1 MKWYQLNRGVSTM
14 KGMLGKNLKSL
25 VAIGVAAG
33 FMLGAAGMSSAE
45 PIKIRFS
52 HVVAPTTPK
61 GQAADMF
68 AKLVNE
74 RLKGKVE
81 VQVFPN
87 SQLYTDKKVLDA
99 LSTGS
104 VEMAAPST
112 AKFTSWVPQL
122 QLFDLPFMFKNR
134 EVLYQTMDGEVG
146 QKMFKLLG
154 KKNML
159 GLAMWD
165 NGFKQIGNNIRE
177 IKTPA
182 DLKGIKFRIMS
193 SKVLEAQFQA
203 VSANPQVMPFSEV
216 YSALEQGVI
225 DGQENTWSNMYSKK
239 FFEVQKYITETN
251 HGYLGYLVVTNAQFW
266 NHLPKDIRAELESIM
281 KEVTAWIRENAYK
294 INQDMK
300 QKIVDSGKTKVTEL
314 TEAEK
319 EAFRTAFKPV
329 QDEFRSVIGSEYI
342 DAVNALNN
350 K

>member
-1 MKWYQLNRGVSTM
+1 MKETFG
-14 KGMLGKNLKSL
+14 KGMKSL
-25 VAIGVAAG
+25 VAAGVAVG
-33 FMLGAAGMSSAE
+33 LIFGVAGMVSAK

-68 AKLVNE
+68 ARLAND

-99 LSTGS
+99 LSSGS

-146 QKMFKLLG
+146 KKMFKLLG

-159 GLAMWD
+159 GLSMWD
-165 NGFKQIGNNIRE
+165 NGFKQIGNNTRE
-177 IKTPA
+177 IKSPA
-182 DLKGIKFRIMS
+182 DIKGIKFRIMS
-193 SKVLEAQFQA
+193 SKVLEAQFKA
-203 VSANPQVMPFSEV
+203 VGGNPLVMPFSEV

-266 NHLPKDIRAELESIM
+266 AHLPKDVRTELESIM
-281 KEVTAWIRENAYK
+281 QEVTAWIRVNAYK

-300 QKIVDSGKTKVTEL
+300 QKIIDSGKTKVTEL

-329 QDEFRSVIGSEYI
+329 QDEFRSVIGAEYI
-342 DAVNALNN
+342 DAVNALND
-350 K
+350 KQ

>member
-1 MKWYQLNRGVSTM
+1 M
-14 KGMLGKNLKSL
+14 KGIFRKNLQTL
-25 VAIGVAAG
+25 VAVGVTAG
-33 FMLGAAGMSSAE
+33 LVLGAACMASAG

-61 GQAADMF
+61 GRAADMF
-68 AKLVNE
+68 AKLANE

-99 LSTGS
+99 LSSGS

-134 EVLYQTMDGEVG
+134 KVLYQAMDGEVG

-165 NGFKQIGNNIRE
+165 NGFKQIGNNTRE
-177 IKTPA
+177 IRKPE
-182 DLKGIKFRIMS
+182 DIKGIKFRIMS
-193 SKVLEAQFQA
+193 SKVLEAQFKI
-203 VSANPQVMPFSEV
+203 VGGNPQVMPFSEV

-266 NHLPKDIRAELESIM
+266 NHLPKDVRTELENIM
-281 KEVTAWIRENAYK
+281 KEVTSWIRENAYK

-300 QKIVDSGKTKVTEL
+300 QKIIDSGKTKVTEL
-314 TEAEK
+314 TEEEK
-319 EAFRTAFKPV
+319 EAFRKAFKPV
-329 QDEFRSVIGSEYI
+329 QDEFRSVIGAEFI

>member
-1 MKWYQLNRGVSTM
+1 M
-14 KGMLGKNLKSL
+14 KGKINKAAFRTLTVL
-25 VAIGVAAG
+25 VAIALVAVFAG
-33 FMLGAAGMSSAE
+33 SVYAK

-52 HVVAPTTPK
+52 HVVSPNTPK

-68 AKLVNE
+68 AKLANE

-122 QLFDLPFMFKNR
+122 QLFDLPFLFKNSN
-134 EVLYQTMDGEVG
+134 VLYQTIDGKPG
-146 QKMFKLLG
+146 KKLFKLLA

-165 NGFKQIGNNIRE
+165 NGFKQIGNNLRE
-177 IKTPA
+177 IKKPSDA
-182 DLKGIKFRIMS
+182 GGVKYRIMS
-193 SKVLEAQFQA
+193 SKVLEAQFKA
-203 VSANPQVMPFSEV
+203 VGGNPLVMPFSEV

-239 FFEVQKYITETN
+239 FYEVQKYITGTD
-251 HGYLGYLVVTNAQFW
+251 HGYLGYMVVTNAQFW
-266 NHLPKDIRAELESIM
+266 NHLPKDVRTELEAIL
-281 KEVTAWIRENAYK
+281 KEVTAWIRVNALK
-294 INQDMK
+294 INMAQK
-300 QKIVDSGKTKVTEL
+300 AKIVAAGTTKVTEL
-314 TEAEK
+314 SEDEK
-319 EAFRTAFKPV
+319 DAFRKAFKPV
-329 QDEFRSVIGSEYI
+329 HKEFRNVIGGDLI
-342 DAVNALNN
+342 DAVYELNAKN
-350 K
+350 

>member
-1 MKWYQLNRGVSTM
+1 M
-14 KGMLGKNLKSL
+14 NLRKVFGARFL
-25 VAIGVAAG
+25 VVAAVSAG
-33 FMLGAAGMSSAE
+33 LLVGMAGLGAAA

-68 AKLVNE
+68 ARLANE

-134 EVLYQTMDGEVG
+134 EVLYQTMDGKVG
-146 QKMFKLLG
+146 KKMFKLLG

-177 IKTPA
+177 IRTPA
-182 DLKGIKFRIMS
+182 DISGIKFRIMS
-193 SKVLEAQFQA
+193 SKVLEAQFKQ
-203 VSANPQVMPFSEV
+203 VGGNPQVMPFSEV

-239 FFEVQKYITETN
+239 FYEVQKYITETN

-266 NHLPKDIRAELESIM
+266 AHLPPDVRTELENIM
-281 KEVTAWIRENAYK
+281 KEVTVWIRENAYK

-300 QKIVDSGKTKVTEL
+300 QKIIDSGKTRVTTL

-319 EAFRTAFKPV
+319 EAFRKAFEPV
-329 QDEFRSVIGSEYI
+329 QNQFRSVIGAEYI
-342 DAVNALNN
+342 DAVRALNAKN
-350 K
+350 

>member
-1 MKWYQLNRGVSTM
+1 MNGVTG
-14 KGMLGKNLKSL
+14 KGLKSL
-25 VAIGVAAG
+25 LTLGVAISLVLSTAG
-33 FMLGAAGMSSAE
+33 FASTA

-61 GQAADMF
+61 GKAADMF
-68 AKLVNE
+68 AKLANE

-81 VQVFPN
+81 VQIFPN
-87 SQLYTDKKVLDA
+87 SQLYDDNKVLDA

-134 EVLYQTMDGEVG
+134 QVLYQTIDGEVG
-146 QKMFKLLG
+146 QKMFQLLS

-177 IKTPA
+177 IRKPS
-182 DLKGIKFRIMS
+182 DLDGIKFRIMS
-193 SKVLEAQFQA
+193 SKVLESQFKT
-203 VSANPQVMPFSEV
+203 VGGNPLVMPFSEV

-251 HGYLGYLVVTNAQFW
+251 HGYLGYFVVTNAQFW
-266 NHLPKDIRAELESIM
+266 AHLPPDVRTELGNIM
-281 KEVTAWIRENAYK
+281 KEVTAWIRENAYT

-300 QKIVDSGKTKVTEL
+300 QEIIDSGKTKVTIL
-314 TEAEK
+314 TEEEK
-319 EAFRTAFKPV
+319 DAFRKAFKPV
-329 QDEFRSVIGSEYI
+329 QDEFRDVIGSDLI
-342 DAVNALNN
+342 DAVNALNA
-350 K
+350 KQ

>member
-1 MKWYQLNRGVSTM
+1 MKQQLAKT
-14 KGMLGKNLKSL
+14 LKA
-25 VAIGVAAG
+25 VGVALAVCG
-33 FMLGAAGMSSAE
+33 LVLGAGTAAKASK

-61 GQAADMF
+61 GRAADMF
-68 AKLVNE
+68 AKLANE

-104 VEMAAPST
+104 VELAAPST

-146 QKMFKLLG
+146 QKMFRLLK

-165 NGFKQIGNNIRE
+165 NGFKQIGNNVRE
-177 IKTPA
+177 IRKPE

-193 SKVLEAQFQA
+193 SKVLEAQFKI
-203 VSANPQVMPFSEV
+203 VGANPQVMPFSEV

-225 DGQENTWSNMYSKK
+225 DGQENTWSNIYSKK
-239 FFEVQKYITETN
+239 FHEVQKYITETN

-266 NHLPKDIRAELESIM
+266 AHLPPDVRKELEAIM
-281 KEVTAWIRENAYK
+281 KETTAWIRENAYK
-294 INQDMK
+294 INQEMK
-300 QKIVDSGKTKVTEL
+300 QKVIAAGTTKVTEL

-319 EAFRTAFKPV
+319 EAFRKAFKPV
-329 QDEFRSVIGSEYI
+329 QDQFRDVIGGEFI
-342 DAVNALNN
+342 DKVNELNA
-350 K
+350 KM

>member
-1 MKWYQLNRGVSTM
+1 MKKLVKQLSTGIAMLATAAIVLTFVGSVS
-14 KGMLGKNLKSL
+14 
-25 VAIGVAAG
+25 AA
-33 FMLGAAGMSSAE
+33 

-52 HVVAPTTPK
+52 HVVAPNTPK

-68 AKLVNE
+68 AKLANE

-87 SQLYTDKKVLDA
+87 SQLYTDAKVLDA

-122 QLFDLPFMFKNR
+122 QLFDLPFLFKNS

-159 GLAMWD
+159 GLAFWD
-165 NGFKQIGNNIRE
+165 NGFKQLSDNTHE
-177 IKTPA
+177 IKTPS
-182 DLKGIKFRIMS
+182 DLAGLKYRIMS
-193 SKVLEAQFQA
+193 SKVLEAQFKT
-203 VSANPQVMPFSEV
+203 VGANPLVMPFSEV

-225 DGQENTWSNMYSKK
+225 DGQENTWSNIYSKK
-239 FFEVQKYITETN
+239 FYEVQKYITETN

-266 NHLPKDIRAELESIM
+266 SHLPADVRTELDAVL
-281 KEVTAWIRENAYK
+281 KEVTAWIRVNAMK
-294 INQDMK
+294 INMEQK
-300 QKIVDSGKTKVTEL
+300 AKIVASGVTTVTEL

-319 EAFRTAFKPV
+319 DAFRKAFKPV
-329 QDEFRSVIGSEYI
+329 HDEFRDIVGSDII
-342 DAVNALNN
+342 DAVYELNSKN
-350 K
+350 

>member
-1 MKWYQLNRGVSTM
+1 MKKVVRHLT
-14 KGMLGKNLKSL
+14 
-25 VAIGVAAG
+25 IGVAVALAFAMIMVQVG
-33 FMLGAAGMSSAE
+33 TAAAA

-52 HVVAPTTPK
+52 HVVSPNTPK

-68 AKLVNE
+68 ARLANE

-122 QLFDLPFMFKNR
+122 QLFDLPFLFKSS
-134 EVLYQTMDGEVG
+134 EVLYQTIDGEVG
-146 QKMFKLLG
+146 GKLFKMLG
-154 KKNML
+154 KKKML

-165 NGFKQIGNNIRE
+165 NGFKQIGNNMHE
-177 IKTPA
+177 IKKPSDA
-182 DLKGIKFRIMS
+182 SGIKYRIMS
-193 SKVLEAQFQA
+193 SKVLEAQFKA
-203 VSANPQVMPFSEV
+203 VGGNPLVMPFSEV

-239 FFEVQKYITETN
+239 FNEVQKYITETN
-251 HGYLGYLVVTNAQFW
+251 HGYLGYMVVTNAQFW
-266 NHLPKDIRAELESIM
+266 NYLPKDVRMELEAIL
-281 KEVTAWIRENAYK
+281 KEVTAWIRVNALK
-294 INQDMK
+294 INMAQK
-300 QKIVDSGKTKVTEL
+300 QKIIDSGTSKVTEL

-319 EAFRTAFKPV
+319 DAFRKAFKPV
-329 QDEFRSVIGSEYI
+329 HDQFRDVIGGDLI
-342 DAVNALNN
+342 DAVYELNAKN
-350 K
+350 

>member
-1 MKWYQLNRGVSTM
+1 MKLGSAH
-14 KGMLGKNLKSL
+14 GMKSL
-25 VAIGVAAG
+25 IVFVVTAGLIVGLAG
-33 FMLGAAGMSSAE
+33 FAAAD

-68 AKLVNE
+68 ARLANE

-81 VQVFPN
+81 VQIFPN

-134 EVLYQTMDGEVG
+134 DVLYQTMDGEVG
-146 QKMFKLLG
+146 QKLFKLLT
-154 KKNML
+154 KKKML

-165 NGFKQIGNNIRE
+165 NGFKQIGNNTHE
-177 IKTPA
+177 IKKPA
-182 DLKGIKFRIMS
+182 DVSGIKFRIMS
-193 SKVLEAQFQA
+193 SKVLEAQFKT
-203 VSANPQVMPFSEV
+203 VGGNPQVMPFSEV

-266 NHLPKDIRAELESIM
+266 AHLPPDVRTELENIM
-281 KEVTAWIRENAYK
+281 KEVTVWIRENAYK

-300 QKIVDSGKTKVTEL
+300 QKIIDSGKTKVSSL
-314 TEAEK
+314 TEDEK
-319 EAFRTAFKPV
+319 NAFRKAFKPV
-329 QDEFRSVIGSEYI
+329 QDEFRSIIGGENI
-342 DAVNALNN
+342 DVVNALNE
-350 K
+350 KK

>member
-1 MKWYQLNRGVSTM
+1 MK
-14 KGMLGKNLKSL
+14 KMLGNRMKSL

-33 FMLGAAGMSSAE
+33 LVLAAAGIASAE

-68 AKLVNE
+68 AKLANE

-87 SQLYTDKKVLDA
+87 SQLYSDKKVLDA
-99 LSTGS
+99 LSSGS

-146 QKMFKLLG
+146 KKMFKLLG

-159 GLAMWD
+159 GLSMWD
-165 NGFKQIGNNIRE
+165 NGFKQIGNNTRE
-177 IKTPA
+177 IKSPA
-182 DLKGIKFRIMS
+182 DIKGTKFRIMS
-193 SKVLEAQFQA
+193 SKVLEAQFKT
-203 VSANPQVMPFSEV
+203 VGGNPQVMPFSEV

-251 HGYLGYLVVTNAQFW
+251 HGYLGYLVVTNVQFW
-266 NHLPKDIRAELESIM
+266 NHLPQDVRTELESIM
-281 KEVTAWIRENAYK
+281 KEVTVWIRENAYK

-314 TEAEK
+314 SEAEK
-319 EAFRTAFKPV
+319 DAFRAAFKPV
-329 QDEFRSVIGSEYI
+329 QDEFRSVIGGEYI

>member
-1 MKWYQLNRGVSTM
+1 MKKLTRGLVLTGVGLALSVAM
-14 KGMLGKNLKSL
+14 VAGSL
-25 VAIGVAAG
+25 SSAVAA
-33 FMLGAAGMSSAE
+33 

-52 HVVAPTTPK
+52 HVVSPNTPK

-68 AKLVNE
+68 ARLANE

-104 VEMAAPST
+104 VEMAAPSS

-122 QLFDLPFMFKNR
+122 QLFDLPFLFKNSK
-134 EVLYQTMDGEVG
+134 VLYETMDGKVG
-146 QKMFKLLG
+146 KKMFNLLK

-165 NGFKQIGNNIRE
+165 NGFKQIGNNVRE
-177 IKTPA
+177 IRKPSDA
-182 DLKGIKFRIMS
+182 AGLKYRIMS
-193 SKVLEAQFQA
+193 SKVLEAQFKA
-203 VSANPQVMPFSEV
+203 IGGNPLVMPFSEV

-239 FFEVQKYITETN
+239 FYEVQKYITATD
-251 HGYLGYLVVTNAQFW
+251 HGYLGYMVVTNAQFW
-266 NHLPKDIRAELESIM
+266 NHLPKDVRTELEAIL
-281 KEVTAWIRENAYK
+281 KEVTAWIRENALK
-294 INQDMK
+294 INME
-300 QKIVDSGKTKVTEL
+300 QKAKIIAAGTTKVTEL

-319 EAFRTAFKPV
+319 DEFRKAFKPV
-329 QDEFRSVIGSEYI
+329 HDQFRSVIGGDLI
-342 DAVNALNN
+342 DEVYRLNALY
-350 K
+350 

>member
-1 MKWYQLNRGVSTM
+1 MKETFG
-14 KGMLGKNLKSL
+14 KGMKSL
-25 VAIGVAAG
+25 VAAGVAAG
-33 FMLGAAGMSSAE
+33 LIFGVAGMVSAK

-68 AKLVNE
+68 ARLANE

-99 LSTGS
+99 LSSGS

-134 EVLYQTMDGEVG
+134 QVLYQTMDGEVG
-146 QKMFKLLG
+146 KKMFKLLG

-159 GLAMWD
+159 GLSMWD

-193 SKVLEAQFQA
+193 SKVLEAQFKA
-203 VSANPQVMPFSEV
+203 VDANPLVMPFSEV

-266 NHLPKDIRAELESIM
+266 AHLPKDVRTELESIM

-300 QKIVDSGKTKVTEL
+300 QKIIDSGKTKVTEL
-314 TEAEK
+314 TDSEK
-319 EAFRTAFKPV
+319 EAFRAAFKPV
-329 QDEFRSVIGSEYI
+329 QDEFRSVIGAEYI
-342 DAVNALNN
+342 DAVNALND
-350 K
+350 KQ

>member
-1 MKWYQLNRGVSTM
+1 M
-14 KGMLGKNLKSL
+14 KGRLYTGFKS
-25 VAIGVAAG
+25 VVAAALATG
-33 FMLGAAGMSSAE
+33 LVVGMATTVTAK

-61 GQAADMF
+61 GRAADMF
-68 AKLVNE
+68 AKLANE

-87 SQLYTDKKVLDA
+87 SQLYTDKKVLNA
-99 LSTGS
+99 LSSGS

-134 EVLYQTMDGEVG
+134 TVLYQTMDGEVG
-146 QKMFKLLG
+146 KKMFKLLG

-177 IKTPA
+177 IKKPA

-193 SKVLEAQFQA
+193 SKVLEAQFKT
-203 VSANPQVMPFSEV
+203 VGANPQVMPFSEV

-239 FFEVQKYITETN
+239 FYEVQKYITETN

-266 NHLPKDIRAELESIM
+266 NHLPKDVRTELEAIL

-300 QKIVDSGKTKVTEL
+300 QKIIASGKTKVTTL
-314 TEAEK
+314 TPAEK
-319 EAFRTAFKPV
+319 EAFRKAFKPV
-329 QDEFRSVIGSEYI
+329 QDEFRSVIGGDLI
-342 DAVNALNN
+342 DAVNALNA
-350 K
+350 KQK

>member
-1 MKWYQLNRGVSTM
+1 
-14 KGMLGKNLKSL
+14 
-25 VAIGVAAG
+25 
-33 FMLGAAGMSSAE
+33 
-45 PIKIRFS
+45 
-52 HVVAPTTPK
+52 
-61 GQAADMF
+61 MF
-68 AKLVNE
+68 ARLANE

-81 VQVFPN
+81 VQIFPN

-99 LSTGS
+99 LSSGS

-122 QLFDLPFMFKNR
+122 QLFDLPFMFKDR

-146 QKMFKLLG
+146 AKMFKLLG

-159 GLAMWD
+159 GLSMWD
-165 NGFKQIGNNIRE
+165 NGFKQLGNNTRE
-177 IKTPA
+177 IKSPQ
-182 DLKGIKFRIMS
+182 DVQGIKFRIMS
-193 SKVLEAQFQA
+193 SKVLEAQFKT
-203 VSANPQVMPFSEV
+203 VGGNPQVMPFSEV

-266 NHLPKDIRAELESIM
+266 AHLPADVRTELESIM
-281 KEVTAWIRENAYK
+281 KEVTGWIRDNAYK

-300 QKIVDSGKTKVTEL
+300 QKIIDSGKTKVTEL

-319 EAFRTAFKPV
+319 EAFRAAFKPV
-329 QDEFRSVIGSEYI
+329 QDEFRSVIGGEYI

>member
-1 MKWYQLNRGVSTM
+1 MKKGVKHLT
-14 KGMLGKNLKSL
+14 
-25 VAIGVAAG
+25 IGLAMVLAFAMILAQIGTVAA
-33 FMLGAAGMSSAE
+33 A

-52 HVVAPTTPK
+52 HVVSPNTPK

-68 AKLVNE
+68 AKLANE

-122 QLFDLPFMFKNR
+122 QLFDLPFLFKNSD
-134 EVLYQTMDGEVG
+134 VLYATIDGDVG
-146 QKMFKLLG
+146 KKLFKMLG

-165 NGFKQIGNNIRE
+165 NGFKQIGNNQRE
-177 IKTPA
+177 IRKPSDA
-182 DLKGIKFRIMS
+182 GGIKYRIMS
-193 SKVLEAQFQA
+193 SKVLEAQFKA
-203 VSANPQVMPFSEV
+203 VGGNPLVMPFSEV

-239 FFEVQKYITETN
+239 FFEVQKYITGTD
-251 HGYLGYLVVTNAQFW
+251 HGYLGYMVVTNKQFW
-266 NHLPKDIRAELESIM
+266 NYLPKDVRMELEAIL
-281 KEVTAWIRENAYK
+281 KEVTAWIRVNAYK
-294 INQDMK
+294 INMD
-300 QKIVDSGKTKVTEL
+300 QKAKIIAAGTTKVTEL

-319 EAFRTAFKPV
+319 DEFRKAFKPV
-329 QDEFRSVIGSEYI
+329 HDEFRDVIGGDLI
-342 DAVNALNN
+342 DAVYELNKKN
-350 K
+350 

>member
-1 MKWYQLNRGVSTM
+1 M
-14 KGMLGKNLKSL
+14 KGSFEKGVKSL
-25 VAIGVAAG
+25 VAFGVAAG
-33 FMLGAAGMSSAE
+33 LVLGVAGMVSAK

-68 AKLVNE
+68 ARLANE

-99 LSTGS
+99 LSSGS

-146 QKMFKLLG
+146 KKMFKLLG

-159 GLAMWD
+159 GLSMWD
-165 NGFKQIGNNIRE
+165 NGFKQIGNNTRE
-177 IKTPA
+177 IRTPA
-182 DLKGIKFRIMS
+182 DIKGIKFRIMS
-193 SKVLEAQFQA
+193 SKVLEAQFKT
-203 VSANPQVMPFSEV
+203 VGGNPQVMPFSEV

-266 NHLPKDIRAELESIM
+266 AHLPQDVRAELESIM

-300 QKIVDSGKTKVTEL
+300 QKIIDSGKTKVTEL

-319 EAFRTAFKPV
+319 DAFRKAFKPV
-329 QDEFRSVIGSEYI
+329 QDEFRSVIGGEYI
-342 DAVNALNN
+342 DAVNALNDRQ
-350 K
+350 

>member
-1 MKWYQLNRGVSTM
+1 M
-14 KGMLGKNLKSL
+14 KGRKSFSQLGMCL
-25 VAIGVAAG
+25 AVAAVCLLIFTG
-33 FMLGAAGMSSAE
+33 PAFAE

-52 HVVAPTTPK
+52 HVVSPNTPK

-68 AKLVNE
+68 AKLANE

-87 SQLYTDKKVLDA
+87 SQLYTDGKVLDA

-122 QLFDLPFMFKNR
+122 QLFDLPFLFKNS
-134 EVLYQTMDGEVG
+134 EVLYQTIDGKVG
-146 QKMFKLLG
+146 KKMFKLLG

-165 NGFKQIGNNIRE
+165 NGFKQIGNNLRE
-177 IKTPA
+177 IKKPA
-182 DLKGIKFRIMS
+182 DAGGIKYRIMS
-193 SKVLEAQFQA
+193 SKVLEAQFKA
-203 VSANPQVMPFSEV
+203 VDGNPLVMPFSEV

-239 FFEVQKYITETN
+239 FYEVQKYITGTD

-266 NHLPKDIRAELESIM
+266 AYLPKDVRTELESILA
-281 KEVTAWIRENAYK
+281 EVTAWIRVNAHK
-294 INQDMK
+294 INMDQK
-300 QKIVDSGKTKVTEL
+300 AKIVAAGTTKVTEL
-314 TEAEK
+314 SEAEK
-319 EAFRTAFKPV
+319 DEFRKAFKPV
-329 QDEFRSVIGSEYI
+329 HDQFRDVVGGDLI
-342 DAVNALNN
+342 DAVYDLNAKN
-350 K
+350 